1 MSGLSKRGGK
11 REAVLSLLEPGRKP
25 DYIPA
30 AFFLHFDPAYHRGQA
45 AVDKHLEYFRY
56 TGMDLVKI
64 QYEHTFPH
72 VPEIR
77 RPEDWA
83 RMPCYG
89 LDFYEAPLRVVEGLV
104 KAAKSEALVI
114 QTLYSPFM
122 CAGHTVGAQTID
134 DHIKQDPE
142 KVKRGMRAITDSLML
157 FVKECVRL
165 GLDGFYTSTQ
175 GGESGRFD
183 DPALFEACVRPYDLA
198 LMEEINR
205 TCIFNILHVCDYY
218 LPYPDLAP
226 FVDYPGHVVN
236 ASLELTGG
244 TISAREVASMF
255 GRPYMGGLERKGVI
269 ATGSP
274 GEVQAAVEAVLRTA
288 PERFMLG
295 ADCTVPSETSWDNLK
310 TAIATA
316 HAFRR

>member
-1 MSGLSKRGGK
+1 MPGLSKGERK
-11 REAVLSLLEPGRKP
+11 REAVLSLLEPGCKP

-30 AFFLHFDPAYHRGQA
+30 AFFLHFDPTHHRGQA
-45 AVDKHLEYFRY
+45 AIDKHLEYFRY

-72 VPEIR
+72 LPEIR

-83 RMPCYG
+83 KMPCYG
-89 LDFYEAPLRVVEGLV
+89 LDFYEAPLQVVEGLV
-104 KAAKSEALVI
+104 RAAKSEALVI

-122 CAGHTVGAQTID
+122 CAGHTVGAQVLAE
-134 DHIKQDPE
+134 HIRQDPE
-142 KVKRGMRAITDSLML
+142 RVKRGMQAITDSLMQ
-157 FVKECVRL
+157 FVKACVRL

-183 DPALFEACVRPYDLA
+183 GPALFGACIRPYDLA
-198 LMEEINR
+198 LMEEISR
-205 TCIFNILHVCDYY
+205 ACTFNILHVCDYH
-218 LPYPDLAP
+218 LPYRDLAP

-236 ASLELTGG
+236 ASLELTNGK
-244 TISAREVASMF
+244 ISAQEVAAQF

-274 GEVQAAVEAVLRTA
+274 REVQAAVEEVLRTA
-288 PERFMLG
+288 PERFILG
-295 ADCTVPSETSWDNLK
+295 ADCTVPSETNWDNLK

>member
-1 MSGLSKRGGK
+1 MSGLSRRDRK

-72 VPEIR
+72 LPEIR

-89 LDFYEAPLRVVEGLV
+89 LDFYEAPLHLVEGLV

-122 CAGHTVGAQTID
+122 CAGHTAGAQLIV

-142 KVKRGMRAITDSLML
+142 RVRHGMQVITDSLML

-175 GGESGRFD
+175 GGEDGRFD
-183 DPALFEACVRPYDLA
+183 DPALFEACIRPYDLA

-205 TCIFNILHVCDYY
+205 TCLFNILHVCDYH
-218 LPYPDLAP
+218 LPYSDLVP
-226 FVDYPGHVVN
+226 FADYPGHVVN

-244 TISAREVASMF
+244 KISAQEVAARF

-274 GEVQAAVEAVLRTA
+274 REVQQAVEDVLRTA
-288 PERFMLG
+288 PERFILG

>member
-1 MSGLSKRGGK
+1 MSGLSKRDRR

-72 VPEIR
+72 LPEIR

-89 LDFYEAPLRVVEGLV
+89 LDFYEAPLHLVEGLV

-122 CAGHTVGAQTID
+122 CAGHTAGAQLIV

-142 KVKRGMRAITDSLML
+142 RVRHGMQVITDSLML

-175 GGESGRFD
+175 GGEDGRFD
-183 DPALFEACVRPYDLA
+183 DPALFEACIRPYDLA

-205 TCIFNILHVCDYY
+205 TCLFNILHVCDYH
-218 LPYPDLAP
+218 LPYRDLAP

-244 TISAREVASMF
+244 KISAQEVAARF

-274 GEVQAAVEAVLRTA
+274 REVQQAVEDVLRTA
-288 PERFMLG
+288 PERFILG

-316 HAFRR
+316 HTFRR

>member
-1 MSGLSKRGGK
+1 MSGMSKRGRK

-25 DYIPA
+25 DYTPA
-30 AFFLHFDPAYHRGQA
+30 AFFLHFDPAHHTGQA

-72 VPEIR
+72 LPEIR

-89 LDFYEAPLRVVEGLV
+89 LDFYEAPLHLVEGLV

-122 CAGHTVGAQTID
+122 CAGHTAGAQLIV

-142 KVKRGMRAITDSLML
+142 RVRHGMQVITDSLML

-175 GGESGRFD
+175 GGEDGRFG
-183 DPALFEACVRPYDLA
+183 DPALFEACIRPYDLA

-205 TCIFNILHVCDYY
+205 TCLFNILHVCDYH
-218 LPYPDLAP
+218 LPYSDLVP
-226 FVDYPGHVVN
+226 FADYPGHVVN

-244 TISAREVASMF
+244 KISAREVAARF

-274 GEVQAAVEAVLRTA
+274 REVQQAVEDVLRTA